1 MTPNVWR
8 GMALV
13 LLLISV
19 TLTVLRLTGV
29 TTWDLGPARPVIL
42 IVAVIFLLF
51 ARRRTVQQ

>member
-1 MTPNVWR
+1 MTPNIWR

-42 IVAVIFLLF
+42 IIALVFLFL
-51 ARRRTVQQ
+51 ARRSAVQQ